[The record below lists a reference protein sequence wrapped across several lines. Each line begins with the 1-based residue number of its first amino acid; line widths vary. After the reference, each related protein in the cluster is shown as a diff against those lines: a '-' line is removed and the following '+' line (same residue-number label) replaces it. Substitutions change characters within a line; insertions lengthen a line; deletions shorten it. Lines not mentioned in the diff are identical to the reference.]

1 MLLGYS
7 CTGRTYTEPYNQSS
21 LHSQVHFPLHC
32 ITSAM
37 PSSILSSLVCVLCVV
52 VVPAVWADH
61 CHSYWDTNGVFH
73 DTQECEKYCCGDCR
87 TKYCCSDIK
96 YSLTEKKQELC
107 FRRSARVKRSYH
119 VEYVGIGVPVPILVC
134 TGLII
139 CCVTRCCSCC
149 RTSKKKNPSREMI
162 TVVNSTTVVNT
173 VYQPVPAATP
183 MPTTPPPSYQESVPF
198 TQSQPMRFFQRVSQ
212 PSAAALHS
220 DKPEEFELEELEP
233 CHRPHSVKKAKIKKN
248 SSIYV

>member
-1 MLLGYS
+1 
-7 CTGRTYTEPYNQSS
+7 
-21 LHSQVHFPLHC
+21 
-32 ITSAM
+32 M

-52 VVPAVWADH
+52 VVPAAWADH

-96 YSLTEKKQELC
+96 YNFTEEKQELC

-119 VEYVGIGVPVPILVC
+119 VEYVGIGVPIPILVC
-134 TGLII
+134 MGLII
-139 CCVTRCCSCC
+139 CCVTRCCCCRC
-149 RTSKKKNPSREMI
+149 RTSKKKNPRREIIML
-162 TVVNSTTVVNT
+162 TT

-183 MPTTPPPSYQESVPF
+183 MLTTPPPSYQESAPF
-198 TQSQPMRFFQRVSQ
+198 TQLQPMDSFQRVSE

-220 DKPEEFELEELEP
+220 DELEELEP
-233 CHRPHSVKKAKIKKN
+233 CHGPQSVKKAKIQKN
-248 SSIYV
+248 SSISV

>member
-1 MLLGYS
+1 
-7 CTGRTYTEPYNQSS
+7 
-21 LHSQVHFPLHC
+21 
-32 ITSAM
+32 M

-96 YSLTEKKQELC
+96 YNFTEKKQELC

-139 CCVTRCCSCC
+139 CCVTRCCCCCC
-149 RTSKKKNPSREMI
+149 RTSKKKNPRREII
-162 TVVNSTTVVNT
+162 TLTTVVNT

-183 MPTTPPPSYQESVPF
+183 MLTTPPPSYQESVPF
-198 TQSQPMRFFQRVSQ
+198 TQSQPMDSFQHLSQ

-220 DKPEEFELEELEP
+220 DELEELEP
-233 CHRPHSVKKAKIKKN
+233 CHGPQSV
-248 SSIYV
+248 

>member
-1 MLLGYS
+1 
-7 CTGRTYTEPYNQSS
+7 
-21 LHSQVHFPLHC
+21 
-32 ITSAM
+32 M

-96 YSLTEKKQELC
+96 YSFTEKKQELC

-149 RTSKKKNPSREMI
+149 RTSKKKNPR
-162 TVVNSTTVVNT
+162 
-173 VYQPVPAATP
+173 
-183 MPTTPPPSYQESVPF
+183 QEIIIPF
-198 TQSQPMRFFQRVSQ
+198 TQSQPMHSFQRVSQ

-220 DKPEEFELEELEP
+220 DELEELEP
-233 CHRPHSVKKAKIKKN
+233 CHGPQSVKKAKIQKN